1 MVETRTIKS
10 QLAEERPQHDLMLPF
25 VRAASPAFRA
35 GNLLGQ
41 VPCGLVSDHR
51 FLNLMEQF
59 LSFGQHQPK
68 ILWPQRVT
76 FQLGH
81 FLHDFCFAESDS
93 MMSCTFSFITAIL
106 LSSSSTAASLP
117 HIAEADDLPS
127 AGQSDAA

>member
-1 MVETRTIKS
+1 MVETRTIES

-25 VRAASPAFRA
+25 VRAACRAFRT
-35 GNLLGQ
+35 GHLLGQ
-41 VPCGLVSDHR
+41 IPRGLESDHC

-59 LSFGQHQPK
+59 LGFRQHQPK

-93 MMSCTFSFITAIL
+93 MMSCTLNFITAIL
-106 LSSSSTAASLP
+106 PLSSSPPRCLA
-117 HIAEADDLPS
+117 HIAEADDLLS
-127 AGQSDAA
+127 ADQSDAA